1 MSSGLEAAIAQEPGQ
16 RKPRAST
23 VAQQRLSVCSHWPPA
38 APSTGASAGGQLALL
53 AASGEMH
60 CGERGKRESLTG
72 GCQTGSQGMGIALPQ
87 SAISPLLDLPL
98 QGTGSR
104 RAES

>member
-1 MSSGLEAAIAQEPGQ
+1 MSSALKAARAREPGQ

-23 VAQQRLSVCSHWPPA
+23 VAQQKMSVGSHQPPT
-38 APSTGASAGGQLALL
+38 APSTDASASGQRALL
-53 AASGEMH
+53 AVMH

-72 GCQTGSQGMGIALPQ
+72 SCQTGSQGMGIPLPQ
-87 SAISPLLDLPL
+87 SAISPLPDLPL
-98 QGTGSR
+98 QVTGSNL